1 MSSLTNLS
9 EAVDDVNRICGYLA
23 TDDFAHN
30 PIRTDDIV
38 QKVGST
44 KFDVIAVFGNQVLA
58 TFAEA
63 CSLFRAGFG
72 RQLLFSG
79 GCGHSTEL
87 LRANIAKSARY
98 GRFLVHG
105 LVGDAWPEADMFAKM
120 AQIEFAIPADKILI
134 ENASTNTGEN
144 ARFSLQLLS
153 QLASAPQRI
162 LVIQD
167 PVLQR
172 RTMLTLSLAAERLPQ
187 RPLLFSHSAFV
198 PLLKVEG
205 QGQVQLSPPDGKDA
219 WDLNRFISLV
229 LGEIERIRNDEN
241 GYGPKGRGFLPAVEI
256 PADVLSSYENVMRMV
271 RSK

>member
-1 MSSLTNLS
+1 MSSLTKLS

-38 QKVGST
+38 QEAGST
-44 KFDVIAVFGNQVLA
+44 EFDVIAVFGNQVLA
-58 TFAEA
+58 TFTEA
-63 CSLFRAGFG
+63 CSLFRAGFAQ
-72 RQLLFSG
+72 QLLFSG

-98 GRFLVHG
+98 GRFLLDG
-105 LVGDAWPEADMFAKM
+105 LIGDAWPEADMFAKM
-120 AQIEFAIPADKILI
+120 AQIEFGIPADKILI

-144 ARFSLQLLS
+144 ARFSMALLS
-153 QLASAPQRI
+153 QLASAPHNI
-162 LVIQD
+162 LVMQD

-172 RTMLTLSLAAERLPQ
+172 RTMLTLSLAVERLPEQ
-187 RPLLFSHSAFV
+187 PLLFSRSAFV
-198 PLLKVEG
+198 PLLKVDG
-205 QGQVQLSPPDGKDA
+205 KGQVQLSPPEANDA

-241 GYGPKGRGFLPAVEI
+241 GYGPKGRGFLPAIEI
-256 PADVLSSYENVMRMV
+256 PADVLSSYENVARMV
-271 RSK
+271 SSK